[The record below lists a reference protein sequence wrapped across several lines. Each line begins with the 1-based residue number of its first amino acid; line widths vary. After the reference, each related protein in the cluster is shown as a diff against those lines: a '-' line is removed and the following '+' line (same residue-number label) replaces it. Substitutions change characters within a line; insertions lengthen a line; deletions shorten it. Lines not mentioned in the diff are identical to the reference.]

1 MSSIS
6 ITEMRKAIAKEY
18 PDSMSWLARV
28 YKMPTYQVVAI
39 FKKFQS
45 DGRFDKKK
53 KTNSQPVEF
62 RQMTIFDYI

>member
-6 ITEMRKAIAKEY
+6 ITEMRKAISKEY
-18 PDSMSWLARV
+18 PDSMSWQARV

-45 DGRFDKKK
+45 DGRFDKK
-53 KTNSQPVEF
+53 EE
-62 RQMTIFDYI
+62 I

>member
-18 PDSMSWLARV
+18 PDSMSWQARV
-28 YKMPTYQVVAI
+28 YKMSTYQVVAI

-53 KTNSQPVEF
+53 KTDS
-62 RQMTIFDYI
+62 